1 MFFTME
7 YEKVTLN
14 EIAKRVGVTKG
25 GVYHYFDSKDDL
37 LVAVLLYNVGD
48 VIGSFFQEPSPDKS
62 FKEVLAEWFNFK
74 GHLDAFS
81 DQDPNDYHIVF
92 QIMYL
97 LMLAIRKKKNMATE
111 IGKLYDTGIDVLVK
125 MIETGQKNGEVRPE
139 LSAKGIAYQL
149 LAVVEGGML
158 VSIIRNDE
166 DIETTGD
173 LLFETIWLQIKV

>member
-1 MFFTME
+1 
-7 YEKVTLN
+7 
-14 EIAKRVGVTKG
+14 
-25 GVYHYFDSKDDL
+25 
-37 LVAVLLYNVGD
+37 
-48 VIGSFFQEPSPDKS
+48 
-62 FKEVLAEWFNFK
+62 
-74 GHLDAFS
+74 
-81 DQDPNDYHIVF
+81 
-92 QIMYL
+92 
-97 LMLAIRKKKNMATE
+97 MATE